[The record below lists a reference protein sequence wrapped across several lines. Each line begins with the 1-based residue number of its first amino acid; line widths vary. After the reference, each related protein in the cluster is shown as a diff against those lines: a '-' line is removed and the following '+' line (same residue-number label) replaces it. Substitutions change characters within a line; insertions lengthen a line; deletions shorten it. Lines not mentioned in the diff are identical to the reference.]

1 MRLSIVSSDG
11 VFDEGG
17 RKECSPYIVNSVM
30 AYLTVKF
37 ILWKARSFAADSAD
51 ILAVFKYV
59 VEDAVQ
65 GF

>member
-1 MRLSIVSSDG
+1 MVDHTALVNSR
-11 VFDEGG
+11 
-17 RKECSPYIVNSVM
+17 RYAPYIVNSVM